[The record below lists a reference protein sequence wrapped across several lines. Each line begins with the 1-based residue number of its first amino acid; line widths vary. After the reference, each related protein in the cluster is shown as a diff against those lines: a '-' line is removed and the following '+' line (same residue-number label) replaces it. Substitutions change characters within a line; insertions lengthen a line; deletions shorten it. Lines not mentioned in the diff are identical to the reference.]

1 MTRVIALMALTALGL
16 SEAPVHEPVH
26 GRTDTMAISATQ
38 RYRDGQRMTRPPVPS
53 RSSPGCS
60 FPGRRRPRRVPNYY
74 SDEPETLERP
84 ARPDRRPTDSCTRTQ
99 HFSPPRTP
107 AAPRTGTR
115 RRT

>member
-26 GRTDTMAISATQ
+26 GRTDTMAISARQ

-84 ARPDRRPTDSCTRTQ
+84 ARPERRPTDSCTRTQ

-107 AAPRTGTR
+107 AA
-115 RRT
+115 